1 MATYRSIAT
10 TETDPQA
17 PITSALMK
25 ALDGNVTSAFEG
37 DATAVAA
44 GVTLKD
50 PALDTGAATAAG
62 VTWVGLRM
70 AAATAGGV
78 GTYAFLGISGGNT
91 ATAFGATRA
100 GSDLTPAGLVKDA
113 AAAMLGT
120 VSGGTR
126 AGTWR
131 CMGNFTTTTTS
142 GSSFSATLWLRIA

>member
-25 ALDGNVTSAFEG
+25 ALDANVTAAFEG

-62 VTWVGLRM
+62 IAWVGLRTAGLAVGAVGSYALLSDQTTTGVQQDRTPGSTLAGSSLNY
-70 AAATAGGV
+70 AAASGLNLTA
-78 GTYAFLGISGGNT
+78 LS
-91 ATAFGATRA
+91 
-100 GSDLTPAGLVKDA
+100 
-113 AAAMLGT
+113 
-120 VSGGTR
+120 
-126 AGTWR
+126 GTWR
-131 CMGNFTTTTTS
+131 CMGRSQYGPT
-142 GSSFSATLWLRIA
+142 GAVPAASSARVTVWLRIS

>member
-62 VTWVGLRM
+62 TAWVGLR
-70 AAATAGGV
+70 TAGLAV
-78 GTYAFLGISGGNT
+78 GAVGSYAF
-91 ATAFGATRA
+91 ATLSTPANQNQGFTTA
-100 GSDLTPAGLVKDA
+100 GSNLVYSNA
-113 AAAMLGT
+113 SGT
-120 VSGGTR
+120 NTGGTLS
-126 AGTWR
+126 GTWR
-131 CMGNFTTTTTS
+131 LMGRTS
-142 GSSFSATLWLRIA
+142 TGSAQASSSLWLRIS